1 MDSTA
6 AGLDAQFNRAVD
18 IVQSLPK
25 GGTIQTTY
33 EDKLWLYSL
42 YKQAIEGDVAV
53 PRPGM
58 LDLLGKAKWDA
69 WNRQKGIDKPQAKR
83 LYVSALVKILRKY
96 ADAEDVQRYLQILEP
111 ESESEHLPAAPHIPS
126 CPASPASSA
135 SSYHSSQASPALLP
149 QSNNSPIVLPHDVS
163 SLAPPLPPPD
173 DAPNLIRPPSHHSP
187 HPSLSSSMQG
197 QKTEVLRAVGR
208 TSKDGNARDHGPST
222 ARNLASESREHAGM
236 PLDRIPGV
244 EREAVSSKPGSV
256 HSPRRQ
262 RRDSQASAQLASP
275 LPHTTVGSRDFLGT
289 PETMNSPLLGLN
301 QPTPT
306 YSRRPG
312 STSTFPNSQAINI
325 PYTLQQI
332 QTSLTALHERLST
345 LERTQALI
353 LRRDEKR
360 KSWFSWE
367 GHESEELDNCEN
379 DHAKEMWGR
388 TGVTTVTKVKGKK
401 KSISMRVIWF
411 LVRTLRRA
419 LMDVGIGMMVTFIV
433 IMVLNGGWG
442 GARWMILK
450 YKERLRRFLTEQ

>member
-1 MDSTA
+1 
-6 AGLDAQFNRAVD
+6 
-18 IVQSLPK
+18 
-25 GGTIQTTY
+25 
-33 EDKLWLYSL
+33 
-42 YKQAIEGDVAV
+42 
-53 PRPGM
+53 
-58 LDLLGKAKWDA
+58 
-69 WNRQKGIDKPQAKR
+69 
-83 LYVSALVKILRKY
+83 
-96 ADAEDVQRYLQILEP
+96 
-111 ESESEHLPAAPHIPS
+111 
-126 CPASPASSA
+126 
-135 SSYHSSQASPALLP
+135 
-149 QSNNSPIVLPHDVS
+149 
-163 SLAPPLPPPD
+163 
-173 DAPNLIRPPSHHSP
+173 
-187 HPSLSSSMQG
+187 MQG
-197 QKTEVLRAVGR
+197 QKNEVLGAVGR
-208 TSKDGNARDHGPST
+208 TSKDGNTRGHGPST

-236 PLDRIPGV
+236 PLDRIPGA

-433 IMVLNGGWG
+433 IMVLNGGCG

>member
-1 MDSTA
+1 MDSAT

-83 LYVSALVKILRKY
+83 LYVSALVKILRKC
-96 ADAEDVQRYLQILEP
+96 ADAKDVQRYLQILEH
-111 ESESEHLPAAPHIPS
+111 ESGYEYPLHIPS

-149 QSNNSPIVLPHDVS
+149 QSSNSPIVPPHDIS
-163 SLAPPLPPPD
+163 PLTPSLPPPD
-173 DAPNLIRPPSHHSP
+173 DAPNFIPPSSHHSRNP
-187 HPSLSSSMQG
+187 PSLSSMQE
-197 QKTEVLRAVGR
+197 QRNEVLDAVGR
-208 TSKDGNARDHGPST
+208 TGRDGNMRDQRPSS
-222 ARNLASESREHAGM
+222 AQNLTSESQIHAAM
-236 PLDRIPGV
+236 PLDRITGI
-244 EREAVSSKPGSV
+244 EREAVSGKSGSV

-262 RRDSQASAQLASP
+262 RRDSQASARLASP
-275 LPHTTVGSRDFLGT
+275 LPHPTVGSRDFLGT
-289 PETMNSPLLGLN
+289 PETISSPFL
-301 QPTPT
+301 
-306 YSRRPG
+306 
-312 STSTFPNSQAINI
+312 
-325 PYTLQQI
+325 
-332 QTSLTALHERLST
+332 
-345 LERTQALI
+345 ALI
-353 LRRDEKR
+353 LRRDERR

-379 DHAKEMWGR
+379 DQAKEMWGR
-388 TGVTTVTKVKGKK
+388 TGVTTVTKVNAKK
-401 KSISMRVIWF
+401 KSISMRVLWF
-411 LVRTLRRA
+411 LVKTLRRA
-419 LMDVGIGMMVTFIV
+419 LMDVGIGMMVTLIV

-442 GARWMILK
+442 RARWMILK